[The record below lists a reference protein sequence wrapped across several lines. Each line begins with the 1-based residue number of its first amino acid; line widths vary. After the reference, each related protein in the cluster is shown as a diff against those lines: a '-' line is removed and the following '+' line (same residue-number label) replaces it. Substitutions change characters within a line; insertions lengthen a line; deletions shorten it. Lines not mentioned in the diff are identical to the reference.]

1 MAIVEKKQI
10 VKHKIECY
18 KIKVPNHEDTL
29 GQFLKKERE
38 FRKLTQEDVAKFTKY
53 HVSKIQALEEDHHEL
68 LPSQPYVKGMLR
80 SIAKYLGLDIH
91 ELLSRYEELLRS
103 QGIDTSSEVSFQQT
117 IKIPSPPF
125 YQGKNFIVVSATIVF
140 VVLVVLV
147 SFFFHGTKKMEPLPG
162 VQAPQTQPLSL
173 DKEEEVVGKGH
184 KILFQASQDTW
195 FKIQIDSD
203 PPKQMSLKGGKSLE
217 LQAKKV
223 IRFFVS
229 EAHGLK
235 LTFDGKEIAH
245 GHQGPTTFVLPQEN

>member
-1 MAIVEKKQI
+1 M
-10 VKHKIECY
+10 
-18 KIKVPNHEDTL
+18 PNHEDTL

-38 FRKLTQEDVAKFTKY
+38 FRKLTQEDVGKFTRY

-103 QGIDTSSEVSFQQT
+103 RGIDTSSEVSFQQT

-125 YQGKNFIVVSATIVF
+125 YQGKNFIVVSATIIF
-140 VVLVVLV
+140 VVLVILV
-147 SFFFHGTKKMEPLPG
+147 SLLFHGSKKMEPLQG
-162 VQAPQTQPLSL
+162 AQTSQEQPLPSEK
-173 DKEEEVVGKGH
+173 DSEGVGKGH
-184 KILFQASQDTW
+184 KILFQASQDIW
-195 FKIQIDSD
+195 LKVQIDSD

-235 LTFDGKEIAH
+235 LTFDGKELAH
-245 GHQGPTTFVLPQEN
+245 QYQGPTTFVLPQE